1 MDGPRYHWPMQ
12 DKPRMRGPVS
22 GRLRIALAA
31 ILALMLSAL
40 GAVAIYLIHSTMP
53 QGGQSSAPAAVSA
66 REPSGRPATAQDRT
80 AASPRQTGGE
90 TSVPDLSQTPGEAAP
105 KTAQGGAGAP
115 EDGGTHAA
123 EDGGTP
129 TVGGGGARV
138 QSRTKAEDARPAAL
152 PAGRQPSAAADTARS
167 PRPPAAPAPPG
178 KTARPASLAQAQAS
192 DCSQEGLISGFICK
206 ERVRLRFCRDRWN
219 VHPDCQVEPERTQG
233 L

>member
-90 TSVPDLSQTPGEAAP
+90 TSAPVLSQTPGAAAP
-105 KTAQGGAGAP
+105 KTAQGGADAP
-115 EDGGTHAA
+115 EDGGTRAT
-123 EDGGTP
+123 EGGGTQ
-129 TVGGGGARV
+129 TVEGSGARV
-138 QSRTKAEDARPAAL
+138 QSPTKAEDARPATQ
-152 PAGRQPSAAADTARS
+152 PAGRKPSATADTARS
-167 PRPPAAPAPPG
+167 APPSAKPTPRG
-178 KTARPASLAQAQAS
+178 KTSGPSTLAQAQAS